1 VIPSVQGFFKSIAL
15 SAGNSLQDTLR
26 LLTLWFKFGHR
37 ADVSVALSDGFST
50 VSIDTWLQVI
60 PQLIARIHAPSPNVH
75 RLIHQ
80 LLTDVGKEHPQALV
94 YSLTVASKSPSVLR
108 KSAALAIMEKMRVHS
123 PLLVEQAL
131 LVSQE
136 LIRVAILWHEMW
148 HEGLEEA
155 SRLYFGDRN
164 INGMLAQLEPLHM
177 MLQRVCANSQF
188 HCVFMLRAIDLF
200 QYSFCST
207 FYFDNRVPRLCA
219 RSPLTKLSDET

>member
-1 VIPSVQGFFKSIAL
+1 
-15 SAGNSLQDTLR
+15 
-26 LLTLWFKFGHR
+26 
-37 ADVSVALSDGFST
+37 
-50 VSIDTWLQVI
+50 
-60 PQLIARIHAPSPNVH
+60 
-75 RLIHQ
+75 
-80 LLTDVGKEHPQALV
+80 V

-108 KSAALAIMEKMRVHS
+108 KNAALAIMEKMRIHS

-177 MLQRVCANSQF
+177 MLQRVRVWIANYI
-188 HCVFMLRAIDLF
+188 VLKKKVVD
-200 QYSFCST
+200 
-207 FYFDNRVPRLCA
+207 DNAWNKCLQILCIT
-219 RSPLTKLSDET
+219 LC